1 VTPASSSSNL
11 LSEGVARHAAATVA
25 WVVLAT
31 AKDDWGCF
39 VLDAA

>member
-1 VTPASSSSNL
+1 
-11 LSEGVARHAAATVA
+11 VARHAAATVP

-39 VLDAA
+39 VSRFVGMCCCFLRDQL